1 MAERPRRPG
10 AADGAPA
17 DELVLT
23 AAARSLRRALGPTA
37 WAVLE
42 ELTAEGSPDADGD
55 AGVVVVATTLRDLAE
70 ALGMGRDAVARAL
83 QALALAGWV
92 RSDAARGAGGRFGA
106 GRYLVASN
114 PALRRA
120 PAAPTARRPRAALA
134 VTPPSS
140 RDQQLS
146 LRDLSSPATVV
157 PRPTATT
164 TP

>member
-1 MAERPRRPG
+1 VAERPRRPG
-10 AADGAPA
+10 AADGVPV
-17 DELVLT
+17 DELVLS

-42 ELTAEGSPDADGD
+42 ELTTEGSPDAE

-70 ALGMGRDAVARAL
+70 ALGMGRDAVAGAL

-92 RSDAARGAGGRFGA
+92 RSDTARGAGGRFGA
-106 GRYLVASN
+106 GRYLVLTN
-114 PALRRA
+114 PALRRL
-120 PAAPTARRPRAALA
+120 PAAATPRPPRARTA
-134 VTPPSS
+134 TTSPSP

-146 LRDLSSPATVV
+146 LLDLSTPATVV